1 MQGCQRYLDKDTTDA
16 KKRERENERMKK
28 GTNRKTSNGLGS
40 KLHGSLQV
48 DDLRLAQHL
57 CELDS
62 PLRADVVAEETAKDA
77 WVRKVRE
84 QACHGALTGRRA
96 LGTAAYLSEVTLL
109 PLFPSHSLL
118 MPSVV

>member
-1 MQGCQRYLDKDTTDA
+1 MSRGA
-16 KKRERENERMKK
+16 
-28 GTNRKTSNGLGS
+28 GRKANTGLG
-40 KLHGSLQV
+40 LRLRGALQA

-77 WVRKVRE
+77 WVRNVRE

>member
-1 MQGCQRYLDKDTTDA
+1 MQACQGA
-16 KKRERENERMKK
+16 QAEKR
-28 GTNRKTSNGLGS
+28 TLGWVFR
-40 KLHGSLQV
+40 LRGALQA

-84 QACHGALTGRRA
+84 QACHGACMFSVCFFWLCKRA
-96 LGTAAYLSEVTLL
+96 THV
-109 PLFPSHSLL
+109 
-118 MPSVV
+118 